1 MQKEKAESK
10 DTAEKKM
17 EKKVKQTQREL
28 ENNGWQQ
35 ERWDSRDLEI
45 PKQDAQ
51 PLWSIPL
58 FRKAV

>member
-28 ENNGWQQ
+28 ENNG
-35 ERWDSRDLEI
+35 
-45 PKQDAQ
+45 
-51 PLWSIPL
+51 
-58 FRKAV
+58 